1 MRTMRA
7 IAVGQS
13 FKNVPNDYS
22 GNADVL
28 AKSDTMTQSEGTET
42 TVGPRHDVPGGRR
55 IDIAP
60 VPASRAAFGDT
71 PAFAGRAAA
80 AACA

>member
-1 MRTMRA
+1 MRDMCT

-28 AKSDTMTQSEGTET
+28 ATTASD
-42 TVGPRHDVPGGRR
+42 V
-55 IDIAP
+55 
-60 VPASRAAFGDT
+60 
-71 PAFAGRAAA
+71 
-80 AACA
+80 